1 MSEYTNELYMQL
13 TRANR
18 TANLAIGAGIRGV
31 LFLYQFISRM
41 EKEGILKGGEVLS
54 MEKFLKAT
62 EGKYDIMNVPYAA
75 ADAALSGSIRPEAL
89 EKIKGSLDASGIR
102 YCVLPDMNPADHR
115 VQIAV
120 FREDAQK
127 FSAFYTGYLRS
138 FLTGGKKEYADLLNF
153 TDGSANI
160 VSIPDEAKE
169 AMEGALAKLKV
180 DWAPLPDL
188 NLKDGEFQ
196 ISVASHNTDTVLRAY
211 KLYQEGLLTRGSS
224 LKDARVMTEDDYK
237 ETAKLTADAYV
248 EMSDKALL
256 EKSRTYDADTAP
268 EKERA
273 IRKADGNMMVPDT
286 FSFASHIKDPEY
298 TAVSVDCATLV
309 DDSSARIM
317 MERYPNLFFCRIPG
331 TKDESE
337 KLLAVSKLHAF
348 LIEDAAKPRFIVF
361 VNRVTPPSVIGR
373 AGSFQD
379 KDLEFSTAEK
389 LLERFDSM
397 DPLRIPAAKAASL
410 SHVPFPPPVK

>member
-62 EGKYDIMNVPYAA
+62 EGKYDIMNVPYAVS
-75 ADAALSGSIRPEAL
+75 DAARSGSIRPEAL

-115 VQIAV
+115 IQIAV

-127 FSAFYTGYLRS
+127 FSAFYTGYLRG

-211 KLYQEGLLTRGSS
+211 KLYQEGLLRC
-224 LKDARVMTEDDYK
+224 VC
-237 ETAKLTADAYV
+237 
-248 EMSDKALL
+248 
-256 EKSRTYDADTAP
+256 AP
-268 EKERA
+268 LSGRRDHAGKRER
-273 IRKADGNMMVPDT
+273 P
-286 FSFASHIKDPEY
+286 Y
-298 TAVSVDCATLV
+298 
-309 DDSSARIM
+309 
-317 MERYPNLFFCRIPG
+317 
-331 TKDESE
+331 
-337 KLLAVSKLHAF
+337 
-348 LIEDAAKPRFIVF
+348 
-361 VNRVTPPSVIGR
+361 
-373 AGSFQD
+373 
-379 KDLEFSTAEK
+379 
-389 LLERFDSM
+389 
-397 DPLRIPAAKAASL
+397 PLRQTDQ
-410 SHVPFPPPVK
+410 